1 MVPFVLLPGRLSP
14 EATGVREAA
23 IASGRRYSEAIARAG
38 GVALTVPPLES
49 TLTYIESLVERADA
63 VLLHGGGD
71 LDPTLYDQQKSTD
84 TIYGIVAEHDAVELA
99 IVREAIAT
107 DTPVLAICRGI
118 QVLNVALGGTLHQ
131 HIADATAGS
140 DSHWDTYHP
149 VEIVEGSRVA
159 EAMGTTQPTGCH
171 SYHHQSIDRVATDLQ
186 IVAYSNDGVIE
197 AVEHRLATWIVGVQ
211 WHPEDDAATDE
222 QQQGLFNSLIAVA
235 RHNQRVM

>member
-1 MVPFVLLPGRLSP
+1 MTPFVLLPGRLSP
-14 EATGVREAA
+14 EAKGVRESA

-49 TLTYIESLVERADA
+49 TLAHIESLVERADA

-99 IVREAIAT
+99 IVRAAIAI
-107 DTPVLAICRGI
+107 DKPVLAICRGI

-131 HIADATAGS
+131 NLVDAIADS

-149 VEIVEGSRVA
+149 VEVEEGSRVA
-159 EAMGTTQPTGCH
+159 QAMGTTRPTGGH
-171 SYHHQSIDRVATDLQ
+171 SYHHQSVDRIATDLQ
-186 IVAYSNDGVIE
+186 AVALSDDGVIE
-197 AVEHRLATWIVGVQ
+197 AVEHRTATWIVGVQ
-211 WHPEDDAATDE
+211 WHPEDDAATDA
-222 QQQGLFNSLIAVA
+222 QQQGLFNALIAAA
-235 RHNQRVM
+235 RR

>member
-1 MVPFVLLPGRLSP
+1 MTPFVLLPGRLSP
-14 EATGVREAA
+14 EAKGVREAA

-49 TLTYIESLVERADA
+49 TLGHIESLVERADA

-99 IVREAIAT
+99 IVRAAIAI
-107 DTPVLAICRGI
+107 DKPVLAICRGI

-131 HIADATAGS
+131 NLADAIAGS

-149 VEIVEGSRVA
+149 VEVEEGSRVA
-159 EAMGTTQPTGCH
+159 KAIGTTRPTGGH
-171 SYHHQSIDRVATDLQ
+171 SYHHQSVDRVATDLKV
-186 IVAYSNDGVIE
+186 VARSSDDVIE
-197 AVEHRLATWIVGVQ
+197 AVEHRTARWIVGVQ
-211 WHPEDDAATDE
+211 WHPEDDAATDA
-222 QQQGLFNSLIAVA
+222 QQQGLFNALIAAA
-235 RHNQRVM
+235 RR